1 MDILIL
7 YPEIMPYNLPVW
19 RIIRDK
25 GYCIRVIQLGN
36 KKLTP
41 FQYNGEAGIEVH
53 DISEWNN
60 YQSFKEDNYSEH
72 IKLLFVSEVMNKWY
86 WRLARKYHA
95 HFKDLPIVLGSDAQW
110 TGSRNNYIKKILYPL
125 TYKNIFTHVLSAGLW
140 QVVYALNVG
149 FKREQILTPLYCA
162 NNELYYSVDINRK
175 IGDYPRRFLF
185 VGRFNEVKGIREML
199 QAWSQITQKKGWVL
213 TLVGNGPMEE
223 EIKHTKD
230 IEILPFLQQDEICRL
245 MQSSGCALVPSRAEP
260 WGLVIHE
267 ATAAGMPIIVSRN
280 CGATH
285 RFVINNYNGL
295 IVEARDV
302 DSLQTAMQKV
312 IDTDTARLIE
322 MSKRSRKLSET
333 ILPEH
338 VAYSLISL
346 VKELHSPTDSCG
358 Q

>member
-60 YQSFKEDNYSEH
+60 YQSFKEDNYNEH

-95 HFKDLPIVLGSDAQW
+95 HFKDIPIVLGSDAQW
-110 TGSRNNYIKKILYPL
+110 TGCRNNYIKKILYPL
-125 TYKNIFTHVLSAGLW
+125 TYKKIFTHVLSAGLW

-162 NNELYYSVDINRK
+162 NNKLYYSVDIDRK
-175 IGDYPRRFLF
+175 VVNYPRRFLF

-199 QAWSQITQKKGWVL
+199 KVWSKITDKKGWVL

-223 EIKHTKD
+223 EIKQTKD
-230 IEILPFLQQDEICRL
+230 IEILPFLQQEEICKL
-245 MQSSGCALVPSRAEP
+245 MQSSGCALVPSRMEP

-267 ATAAGMPIIVSRN
+267 AVAAGLPIIVSSN
-280 CGATH
+280 CGATNQ
-285 RFVINNYNGL
+285 FVINHYNGI
-295 IVEARDV
+295 IVNGGEVESLFFAMKHII
-302 DSLQTAMQKV
+302 DSDASILLSMAY
-312 IDTDTARLIE
+312 RSRE
-322 MSKRSRKLSET
+322 MSKS

-338 VAYSLISL
+338 VAYSIISL
-346 VKELHSPTDSCG
+346 IE
-358 Q
+358 